1 MPSNCLGLPVERIN
15 DLLNWSFFAAIAFAF
30 LDWASTWKGWKIRL
44 YIAKPATLLFLIIW
58 TYQVTQWQEGMLWFG
73 IALVFSL
80 IGDIALML
88 NPRYFMLGLASFLLA
103 HVSFLL
109 GFNQHPTPLTIGTLL
124 LAVLVGISAARV
136 FRILRPGI
144 MKVPRGKRF
153 LTAVA
158 AYGLTLT
165 LMVLSAL
172 VTFFRADW
180 SLLSASLC
188 AVGAVLFYI
197 SDSLLGYDRFVTKV
211 KHGQSY
217 VHLTYHLGQ
226 IGLVT
231 GAMLHFLK

>member
-1 MPSNCLGLPVERIN
+1 
-15 DLLNWSFFAAIAFAF
+15 LLTWSFFAAVAFAF

-44 YIAKPATLLFLIIW
+44 YVAKPATLLFLILW
-58 TYQVTQWQEGMLWFG
+58 TYQVTHWQGGMLWFG

-80 IGDIALML
+80 LGDIALML
-88 NPRYFMLGLASFLLA
+88 NPRYFMVGLASFLFA
-103 HVSFLL
+103 HLSFLV
-109 GFNQHPTPLTIGTLL
+109 GFNQLPPPMTIGTVLM
-124 LAVLVGISAARV
+124 AVLVGISAARV
-136 FRILRPGI
+136 LRVLKPGV

-153 LTAVA
+153 LTAVVF
-158 AYGLTLT
+158 YGLTLT

-172 VTFFRADW
+172 VTFFRAEW
-180 SLLSASLC
+180 SLLPAALC
-188 AVGAVLFYI
+188 ACGAVLFYI
-197 SDSLLGYDRFVTKV
+197 SDTLLGYDRFVVKV